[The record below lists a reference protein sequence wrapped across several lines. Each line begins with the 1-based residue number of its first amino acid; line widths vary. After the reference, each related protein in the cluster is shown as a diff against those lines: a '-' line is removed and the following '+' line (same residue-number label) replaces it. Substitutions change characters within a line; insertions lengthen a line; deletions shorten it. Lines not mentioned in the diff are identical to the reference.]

1 MLDINDERNI
11 LFTNISITFGI
22 LPWEVIMKI
31 GRQPTQK
38 DEKTV
43 VLTKV
48 AKRASPIKITMFVV
62 KYDKIGSKTTK
73 TVKASEFF
81 LCTFH

>member
-1 MLDINDERNI
+1 MLNINDEGNI
-11 LFTNISITFGI
+11 LFSNISITFGI

-48 AKRASPIKITMFVV
+48 AKRASPIKTMFVV
-62 KYDKIGSKTTK
+62 KYDKIG
-73 TVKASEFF
+73 F
-81 LCTFH
+81 